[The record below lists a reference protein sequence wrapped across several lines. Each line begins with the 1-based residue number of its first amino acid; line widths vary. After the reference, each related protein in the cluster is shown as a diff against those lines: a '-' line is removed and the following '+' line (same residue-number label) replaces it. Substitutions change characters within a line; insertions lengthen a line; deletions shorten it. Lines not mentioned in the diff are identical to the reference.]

1 MRIRREFDGDAAE
14 APDWQAASRAA
25 AWLLTLFF
33 AWVLAMQLLGDEA
46 WVPLLDSANLAL
58 HEAGHPLVGLFSARL
73 MVYGGT
79 GFQLAFPAAFAWH
92 FRRRGHGAGWV
103 FALGWL
109 GESLMNVGR
118 YMRDARAQA
127 LPLVGGGDH
136 DWTEILGRWGL
147 LRWDLALGGA
157 TRLLGAALIVWAL
170 IQLWQHRRAATR
182 DGRD

>member
-1 MRIRREFDGDAAE
+1 MRPWRDAADE
-14 APDWQAASRAA
+14 ALDAPDRQPASRPAA
-25 AWLLTLFF
+25 RLLALFF
-33 AWVLAMQLLGDEA
+33 AWVLYCQLFGEEA

-79 GFQLAFPAAFAWH
+79 WFQLAFPVAFAWH
-92 FRRRGHGAGWV
+92 FHRRGHGAGWV

-127 LPLVGGGDH
+127 LPLVGGGEH

-157 TRLLGAALIVWAL
+157 TRLLGAALIAWAL
-170 IQLWQHRRAATR
+170 IELWRQRRQAAD
-182 DGRD
+182 DGAD

>member
-1 MRIRREFDGDAAE
+1 MRPWRESDDALE
-14 APDWQAASRAA
+14 ATPDWQPASRPAA
-25 AWLLTLFF
+25 RLLTLFF
-33 AWVLAMQLLGDEA
+33 AGVLAMQLLGDEA

-79 GFQLAFPAAFAWH
+79 WFQLAFPAAFAWH
-92 FRRRGHGAGWV
+92 FRRSGHSAGWV

-118 YMRDARAQA
+118 YMRDARAQQ

-170 IQLWQHRRAATR
+170 IQLWQHRRAAAL